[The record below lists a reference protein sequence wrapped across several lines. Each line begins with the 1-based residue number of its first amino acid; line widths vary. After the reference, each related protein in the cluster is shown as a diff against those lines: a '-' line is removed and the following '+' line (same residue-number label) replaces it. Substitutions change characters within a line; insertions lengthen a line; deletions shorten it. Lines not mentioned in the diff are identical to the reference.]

1 MRVATNGRAIRI
13 RTLKVNSLRCKRSRL
28 EPRRFSSLR
37 MSGVLA
43 QSIQLVSN
51 EGIVEPL
58 PRFWESFFEAQ
69 DDFYVAPAVVMARH
83 GQVACTHNDISLDP
97 GVRVEA
103 GFLWHRPSIVAKC
116 QKKSAAGEGGLGA
129 GLTRGPRR
137 AEFAP
142 VGDISSSFT
151 RCPDDTL
158 EHLSRQSL
166 REGCTCRNVPSN
178 AIVYRWS
185 ADVPDALVRRYLE
198 LFGRYRGFG

>member
-37 MSGVLA
+37 LSGVLA

-83 GQVACTHNDISLDP
+83 GQVARTHNDISLDP

-151 RCPDDTL
+151 RCPDDPLGAPFPPIT
-158 EHLSRQSL
+158 E
-166 REGCTCRNVPSN
+166 
-178 AIVYRWS
+178 
-185 ADVPDALVRRYLE
+185 RRLHVSQ
-198 LFGRYRGFG
+198 RSV

>member
-13 RTLKVNSLRCKRSRL
+13 RTLKVNSRRCKRSRL
-28 EPRRFSSLR
+28 EPRRFSTLR
-37 MSGVLA
+37 LSGVLA

-51 EGIVEPL
+51 EGIVEPS
-58 PRFWESFFEAQ
+58 PRFWEPFLEAQ

-83 GQVACTHNDISLDP
+83 GQLARTLNDICLDL

-103 GFLWHRPSIVAKC
+103 GFLWHRPSIIAKC
-116 QKKSAAGEGGLGA
+116 QKKSAAGEGLGA

-142 VGDISSSFT
+142 VGDISSSFM
-151 RCPDDTL
+151 RCPDDAL
-158 EHLSRQSL
+158 EHLCRQSL

-178 AIVYRWS
+178 AI
-185 ADVPDALVRRYLE
+185 AEVPYALVRRYLE
-198 LFGRYRGFG
+198 LFDRYRGFG